1 MFEVNGILYAGS
13 AKELLK
19 IQDAKVTGEKMLL
32 LTFSSGEKR
41 VFDATV
47 LKGEVFTPLNDPD
60 IFSNFKI
67 VHRVVTW
74 MDEEID
80 CAPEYMYEHSYAYP
94 SLKSAI

>member
-47 LKGEVFTPLNDPD
+47 LNEEVFTPIIDPD

-67 VHRVVTW
+67 VLGVVTW

-80 CAPEYMYEHSYAYP
+80 CAPEYMYEHSYTYP